1 MDKASFLKGLT
12 LLFLAITVG
21 FFIIDHNVLMSESI
35 WIYDKGSLLGMEI
48 RSIVNNESIHTII
61 DDMIQEFGLDK
72 SKVAYFRLDSLIWA
86 LDPVEIAE
94 GIINFKMPYN
104 LSVSID
110 KQSFRTLKRFVLP
123 VFMPKNYHEIEK
135 ILGDL
140 EGVEFHAK
148 HYYIADSFWW
158 YLSFRV
164 NNSEMNL
171 SINIKKDGWL
181 DGYEVK
187 VTRDNISE
195 LLNLVWNGTKEV
207 IYTPEVNNIAT
218 HRAVA
223 TGLIIATAILGGLW
237 LRTRIYLRLSD
248 KELREALYVAKK
260 RMENYKEIYSLIW
273 RISCIGS
280 VMIGLLAA
288 YGTVVMDSDIF
299 VVFLLIY
306 AIAIVI
312 TLLIIGAWMSN
323 LRKLAR
329 FKSEEIFVGTSSIV
343 PMVIA
348 IVTWFLGLLTFS
360 HIFAPE
366 NLGFGITFTIT
377 TAVIITPLILLM
389 TKLIN
394 PKNEIEKASEEIF
407 KYIEELKEKP

>member
-1 MDKASFLKGLT
+1 
-12 LLFLAITVG
+12 
-21 FFIIDHNVLMSESI
+21 
-35 WIYDKGSLLGMEI
+35 MEI

-140 EGVEFHAK
+140 EGVEFRAK

-164 NNSEMNL
+164 NNSEINL

-223 TGLIIATAILGGLW
+223 TGLIIATAPPLPFLTW
-237 LRTRIYLRLSD
+237 LPLNS
-248 KELREALYVAKK
+248 
-260 RMENYKEIYSLIW
+260 
-273 RISCIGS
+273 
-280 VMIGLLAA
+280 
-288 YGTVVMDSDIF
+288 
-299 VVFLLIY
+299 
-306 AIAIVI
+306 
-312 TLLIIGAWMSN
+312 
-323 LRKLAR
+323 
-329 FKSEEIFVGTSSIV
+329 
-343 PMVIA
+343 
-348 IVTWFLGLLTFS
+348 
-360 HIFAPE
+360 
-366 NLGFGITFTIT
+366 
-377 TAVIITPLILLM
+377 TPL
-389 TKLIN
+389 
-394 PKNEIEKASEEIF
+394 KASSASDRFICLPMF
-407 KYIEELKEKP
+407 V